1 MIKVN
6 KLLLHVLKG
15 SGQEGFNIPESLD
28 KTTRCTG
35 DTTGTVFSI
44 IGYALSNPEVCI
56 KAQEWLSEPST
67 DIRALMGYLERTID
81 KNDLKFFEIS
91 YANGTVTYR
100 PFGYYLDTYT
110 AILDNT

>member
-15 SGQEGFNIPESLD
+15 SGKKGSSIPESLD
-28 KTTRCTG
+28 KTTWCTG
-35 DTTGTVFSI
+35 DTTGAVFSI
-44 IGYALSNPEVCI
+44 IGHALSNPEVCI
-56 KAQEWLSEPST
+56 KVHEGLSKRRT
-67 DIRALMGYLERTID
+67 DERELMRHLENIIK

-91 YANGTVTYR
+91 YTNSTVTYK